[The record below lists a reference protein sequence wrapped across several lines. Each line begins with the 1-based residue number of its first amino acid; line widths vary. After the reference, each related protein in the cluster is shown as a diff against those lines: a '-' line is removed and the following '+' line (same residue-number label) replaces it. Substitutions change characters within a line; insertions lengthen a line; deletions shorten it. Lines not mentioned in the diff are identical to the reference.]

1 MNKIIVIDD
10 YIDLKKINDSI
21 KVQLIPKNALF
32 LVNTL
37 KIDIL
42 KDTDLSI
49 NYNHINESKLNIEIN
64 VLDNVCTN
72 IYEFKEGSK
81 GKIKYHF
88 NINSN
93 SKLNIYKFYD
103 INKIKEFVRI
113 DLNGINASVDYNFK
127 TISKEGEKYDITIYH
142 NKENTISKIINNGV
156 NIKDGSL
163 IFNVSS
169 FVYNGNK
176 NCDVS
181 QKSRIVNLTMN
192 KCKICPNLYIDE
204 YDVNANHS
212 AYIGNFKDDELF
224 YLMSRGISTRDSEYL
239 LIKGFL
245 LNNMDHFKNLI
256 SEICEKY
263 WR

>member
-1 MNKIIVIDD
+1 MNKIILIDD
-10 YIDLKKINDSI
+10 YIDSKKLDDSI
-21 KVQLIPKNALF
+21 KLELIPKNALF

-64 VLDNVCTN
+64 VLDNVN
-72 IYEFKEGSK
+72 INLYEFKK
-81 GKIKYHF
+81 GTKAKIKYHF
-88 NINSN
+88 NISSN
-93 SKLNIYKFYD
+93 SKLNIYKFND
-103 INKIKEFVRI
+103 IEKAKEIIRI
-113 DLNGINASVDYNFK
+113 DLDGIGASINYNFK
-127 TISKEGEKYDITIYH
+127 TISKEEEKYDITIYH
-142 NKENTISKIINNGV
+142 NSPNTVSNIINNGV
-156 NIKDGSL
+156 NIKDGHL

-169 FVYNGNK
+169 FVSNGNK

-181 QKSRIVNLTMN
+181 QKSRIINLTMN

-212 AYIGNFKDDELF
+212 AHIGNFKDDELF
-224 YLMSRGISTRDSEYL
+224 YLMSRGIKKSESEFL

-245 LNNMDHFKNLI
+245 LNNMDYFQELI